1 MLVAVTS
8 WIQLHSMKRRKP
20 LPVFVILAYCISW
33 VTFVLLALN
42 HHQLIFL
49 FRDDV
54 AHARVQDVWH
64 SFGAL
69 GPILAAL
76 ITLRL
81 FHNKETRRQF
91 QGGYS
96 VKKLSGKAWLLSFS
110 PLLIFIVSLLV
121 SGVVRHQWFDIPGFF
136 QSNDLL
142 HPATMLAWAMP
153 LVFYGFGEEGGWR
166 GYLLPAL
173 QARYSAFK
181 STVILSV
188 IWICWHVPSFFYRYD
203 LKGIAFI
210 GFVLGIFA
218 GAIWLTFLFN
228 YTRGS
233 ILAVSLWHLTF
244 NTVSMMAKDEVFL
257 SAVTSSVV
265 MLLAAF
271 VLLKYARTNLSPY
284 EKTCLQPESPGPIIS
299 AAAAKTNMVSQ
310 HEQKQ
315 GAG

>member
-1 MLVAVTS
+1 MGLAS
-8 WIQLHSMKRRKP
+8 WFQLYSMNWSKP
-20 LPVFVILAYCISW
+20 LQVFVILAYCISW

-54 AHARVQDVWH
+54 THARVQDFWH

-69 GPILAAL
+69 GPILAAI

-81 FHNKETRRQF
+81 FYSKETRRQF
-91 QGGYS
+91 QSGYS

-110 PLLIFIVSLLV
+110 PLIIFVISLLLRL
-121 SGVVRHQWFDIPGFF
+121 VVQHQWFDFIGFF

-142 HPATMLAWAMP
+142 HPANLLAWAMP
-153 LVFYGFGEEGGWR
+153 ILFYGFGEEGGWR
-166 GYLLPAL
+166 GYVLPAL
-173 QARYSAFK
+173 QARYSALK

-188 IWICWHVPSFFYRYD
+188 IWIIWHIPSFFYRYD
-203 LKGIAFI
+203 LKGTAYLGFI
-210 GFVLGIFA
+210 LGIFA
-218 GAIWLTFLFN
+218 GAICLTFLFN

-257 SAVTSSVV
+257 SALMSTMV
-265 MLLAAF
+265 MFLAAS
-271 VLLKYARTNLSPY
+271 VLLKYKAANLSPL
-284 EKTCLQPESPGPIIS
+284 EKTSIQPVSPGPNIS
-299 AAAAKTNMVSQ
+299 DAEAKTKMVSL
-310 HEQKQ
+310 HE
-315 GAG
+315 